1 LVQDILSSILQP
13 EEETMTNQTASDG
26 WKRLPSGC
34 DVELQHGIPV
44 QLSSAAGVPGLP
56 EPALSDEVEAYT
68 GLRVS
73 IGEWLP
79 GEASG
84 EVQARTIV
92 TAEQLT
98 EVLNRLALSAAALF
112 FDRYHKP
119 VDRDDVDWDT
129 LEFANDFRRALDYCG
144 LDWKDVERDTCKA
157 HYLETMH
164 NETRRLADTG
174 ESPRVV
180 PESD

>member
-1 LVQDILSSILQP
+1 
-13 EEETMTNQTASDG
+13 MTKPTASNG
-26 WKRLPSGC
+26 WERLPCGC
-34 DVELQHGIPV
+34 DVELRHGIPV
-44 QLSSAAGVPGLP
+44 RVSCANGVPDI
-56 EPALSDEVEAYT
+56 PAADLSGEVSALT
-68 GLRVS
+68 GLHVS
-73 IGEWLP
+73 LEEWLP
-79 GEASG
+79 GEAAG
-84 EVQARTIV
+84 EVQAGTRV
-92 TAEQLT
+92 KGEQLT
-98 EVLNRLALSAAALF
+98 EVLNRLALSAAVLF

-119 VDRDDVDWDT
+119 VERDDVDWDT

-164 NETRRLADTG
+164 TETRRLAASR

>member
-1 LVQDILSSILQP
+1 
-13 EEETMTNQTASDG
+13 MTKLTANDG
-26 WKRLPSGC
+26 WERLPCGC
-34 DVELQHGIPV
+34 DVELRHGIPV
-44 QLSSAAGVPGLP
+44 RLSCANGIPDIPTTDLSAEVS
-56 EPALSDEVEAYT
+56 ALT
-68 GLRVS
+68 GLHVS
-73 IGEWLP
+73 LEEWLP
-79 GEASG
+79 GEAAG
-84 EVQARTIV
+84 EVQARTRV
-92 TAEQLT
+92 RREQLT

-144 LDWKDVERDTCKA
+144 LDWKDVEQDTWKA

-164 NETRRLADTG
+164 AETYRLAASG

-180 PESD
+180 PETD

>member
-1 LVQDILSSILQP
+1 
-13 EEETMTNQTASDG
+13 MTNQTASNG
-26 WKRLPSGC
+26 WKRLPCGC

-44 QLSSAAGVPGLP
+44 RLSSAGGVPDLP
-56 EPALSDEVEAYT
+56 EPALSAEIAAQT

-84 EVQARTIV
+84 EVQARILV
-92 TAEQLT
+92 TGEQLR
-98 EVLNRLALSAAALF
+98 EVLDRLALSAAALF

-129 LEFANDFRRALDYCG
+129 LEFANDFRRALEYCG
-144 LDWKDVERDTCKA
+144 LDWKDVARDTCKA

-164 NETRRLADTG
+164 KETRRLADAG

-180 PESD
+180 PETD

>member
-1 LVQDILSSILQP
+1 
-13 EEETMTNQTASDG
+13 MTNQTASNG
-26 WKRLPSGC
+26 WKRLPCGC

-44 QLSSAAGVPGLP
+44 RLSSAGGVPDLP
-56 EPALSDEVEAYT
+56 EPALSAEVAAQT

-84 EVQARTIV
+84 EVQARILV
-92 TAEQLT
+92 TGEQLR
-98 EVLNRLALSAAALF
+98 EVLDRLALSAAALF

-144 LDWKDVERDTCKA
+144 LDWKDVARDTCKA

-164 NETRRLADTG
+164 KETHRLADAG

-180 PESD
+180 PETD

>member
-1 LVQDILSSILQP
+1 
-13 EEETMTNQTASDG
+13 MTNQTANG
-26 WKRLPSGC
+26 WKRLPCGC

-44 QLSSAAGVPGLP
+44 RLSSTGGVPGLP
-56 EPALSDEVEAYT
+56 EPALSAEVAAQT

-79 GEASG
+79 GETSG
-84 EVQARTIV
+84 EVQAKTLV
-92 TAEQLT
+92 TGEQLT
-98 EVLNRLALSAAALF
+98 EVLDRLALSAAELF

-144 LDWKDVERDTCKA
+144 LDWKDVARDTCKA

-164 NETRRLADTG
+164 KETRRLADAG

-180 PESD
+180 PETD